1 MGFTTSICFF
11 MHANRT
17 IYVALAANLLIAI
30 IKFISGG
37 ITRSTAMI
45 SEGVHSLVDTTNQ
58 LLLLLGIHRSKRS
71 ADARRP
77 FGYGKE
83 LYFWSFIV
91 SILIF
96 ALGAGVSFYQGYV
109 HIKQPAMSGPSY
121 WNYVVLGFSLVFEGA
136 SFVIAFRQFRKTEVK
151 GDLSLWGAV
160 RRSKDPTVF
169 MVLFEDGAAVIG
181 VVTVL
186 ICLIV
191 GHITHNPYL
200 DGIASLLVGVI
211 LTAASALLA
220 RESRSLLIGEG
231 ISSETE
237 NEIIAIVKKE
247 RSVISTPRIF
257 SIYQSPEEVL
267 LLIMLSFTPGITVGE
282 LNDKIDAI
290 KARIKQRYPKIA
302 YIVIQPDDGG

>member
-1 MGFTTSICFF
+1 MKRSKISIY
-11 MHANRT
+11 A
-17 IYVALAANLLIAI
+17 ALAANIAI
-30 IKFISGG
+30 ATVKFIAGG
-37 ITRSTAMI
+37 ISGSAAMI
-45 SEGVHSLVDTTNQ
+45 AEGVHSLVDTVNE
-58 LLLLLGIHRSKRS
+58 LLLLYGIYSSNKKR
-71 ADARRP
+71 DKHHP
-77 FGYGKE
+77 FGYGRE

-109 HIKQPAMSGPSY
+109 HIKRPAMSGSSY

-136 SFVIAFRQFRKTEVK
+136 SFIIAFLQFKKTEVK
-151 GDLSLWGAV
+151 GELSLWGAV
-160 RRSKDPTVF
+160 RRSKDPTAF

-181 VVTVL
+181 VLTVL

-191 GHITHNPYL
+191 GHITRNPYL
-200 DGIASLLVGVI
+200 DGLASLLVGVI

-220 RESRSLLIGEG
+220 RESRSLIIGEG
-231 ISSETE
+231 VSSQTE
-237 NEIIAIVKKE
+237 REIVQLVKNDP
-247 RSVISTPRIF
+247 SVTSTPRIF

-267 LLIMLSFTPGITVGE
+267 LLILLSFKPEVTVGE

-290 KARIKQRYPKIA
+290 KARIRQRYPKIA

>member
-1 MGFTTSICFF
+1 MKRSKISIY
-11 MHANRT
+11 A
-17 IYVALAANLLIAI
+17 ALAANIAI
-30 IKFISGG
+30 ATVKFIAGG
-37 ITRSTAMI
+37 ISGSAAMI
-45 SEGVHSLVDTTNQ
+45 AEGVHSLVDTVNE
-58 LLLLLGIHRSKRS
+58 LLLLYGIYSSNKKR
-71 ADARRP
+71 DKHHP
-77 FGYGKE
+77 FGYGRE

-109 HIKQPAMSGPSY
+109 HIKRPAMSGSSY

-136 SFVIAFRQFRKTEVK
+136 SFIIAFLQFKKTEVK
-151 GDLSLWGAV
+151 GELSLWGAV
-160 RRSKDPTVF
+160 RRSKDPTAF

-181 VVTVL
+181 VLTVL

-191 GHITHNPYL
+191 GHITRNPYL

-220 RESRSLLIGEG
+220 RESRSLIIGEG
-231 ISSETE
+231 VSSQTE
-237 NEIIAIVKKE
+237 REIVQLVKNDP
-247 RSVISTPRIF
+247 SVTSTPRIF

-267 LLIMLSFTPGITVGE
+267 LLILLSFKPEVTVGE

-290 KARIKQRYPKIA
+290 KARIRQRYPKIA

>member
-1 MGFTTSICFF
+1 MKRSKISIY
-11 MHANRT
+11 A
-17 IYVALAANLLIAI
+17 ALAANIAI
-30 IKFISGG
+30 ATVKFIAGG
-37 ITRSTAMI
+37 ISGSAAMI
-45 SEGVHSLVDTTNQ
+45 AEGVHSLVDTVNE
-58 LLLLLGIHRSKRS
+58 LLLLYGIYSSNKKR
-71 ADARRP
+71 DKHHP
-77 FGYGKE
+77 FGYGRE

-109 HIKQPAMSGPSY
+109 HIKRPAMSGSSY

-136 SFVIAFRQFRKTEVK
+136 SFIIAFLQFRKTEVK
-151 GDLSLWGAV
+151 GELSLWGAV
-160 RRSKDPTVF
+160 RRSKDPTAF

-181 VVTVL
+181 VLTVL

-191 GHITHNPYL
+191 GHITRNPYL
-200 DGIASLLVGVI
+200 DGLASLLVGVI

-220 RESRSLLIGEG
+220 RESRSLIIGEG
-231 ISSETE
+231 VSSQTE
-237 NEIIAIVKKE
+237 REIVQLVKNDP
-247 RSVISTPRIF
+247 SVTSTPRIF

-267 LLIMLSFTPGITVGE
+267 LLILLSFKPEVTVGE

-290 KARIKQRYPKIA
+290 KARIRQRYPKIA

>member
-1 MGFTTSICFF
+1 MKRSKISIY
-11 MHANRT
+11 A
-17 IYVALAANLLIAI
+17 ALAANIAI
-30 IKFISGG
+30 ATVKFIAGG
-37 ITRSTAMI
+37 ISGSAAMI
-45 SEGVHSLVDTTNQ
+45 AEGVHSLVDTVNE
-58 LLLLLGIHRSKRS
+58 LLLLYGIYSSNKKR
-71 ADARRP
+71 DKHHP
-77 FGYGKE
+77 FGYGRE

-109 HIKQPAMSGPSY
+109 HIKRPAMSGSSY

-136 SFVIAFRQFRKTEVK
+136 SFIIAFRQFRKTEVK
-151 GDLSLWGAV
+151 GELSLWGAV
-160 RRSKDPTVF
+160 RRSKDPTAF

-181 VVTVL
+181 VLTVL

-191 GHITHNPYL
+191 GHITRNPYL
-200 DGIASLLVGVI
+200 DGLASLLVGVI

-220 RESRSLLIGEG
+220 RESRSLIIGEG
-231 ISSETE
+231 VSSQTE
-237 NEIIAIVKKE
+237 REIVQLVKNDP
-247 RSVISTPRIF
+247 SVTSTPRIF

-267 LLIMLSFTPGITVGE
+267 LLILLSFKPEVTVGE

-290 KARIKQRYPKIA
+290 KARIRQRYPKIA